1 MLYELRVFYSH
12 FPDKLSAFLAAHS
25 FGFEHTMAV
34 FAGAFFSAS
43 QWSEPLRTRS
53 FRRSRRSSRTLHSLS
68 LLWRRLP
75 TSQFCHASRATH
87 EAGSSSDAW
96 HSSIR
101 SPPITTPRSVE
112 YSIGTPPGPTKSPCR
127 SLKTKE
133 LIPPPDGGPERLTD
147 TPTPYGCGKDR
158 WSLDTGRKRSLSR
171 HQKASS
177 PCGCGFVIP

>member
-1 MLYELRVFYSH
+1 
-12 FPDKLSAFLAAHS
+12 
-25 FGFEHTMAV
+25 MAV

-53 FRRSRRSSRTLHSLS
+53 FRRSRRSSRALHSLS

-112 YSIGTPPGPTKSPCR
+112 HSIGTLPSPTESPCR

-133 LIPPPDGGPERLTD
+133 LIPPPDGGPEPLTD
-147 TPTPYGCGKDR
+147 TPTPYGI
-158 WSLDTGRKRSLSR
+158 RKPLLLSPFIVLE
-171 HQKASS
+171 SS
-177 PCGCGFVIP
+177 ESYPQITLGAHLPSKERDLREAY

>member
-1 MLYELRVFYSH
+1 MRVFYSH
-12 FPDKLSAFLAAHS
+12 FPDSSSAFLAAHS

-34 FAGAFFSAS
+34 LRRLYAQIFFWGSA
-43 QWSEPLRTRS
+43 L
-53 FRRSRRSSRTLHSLS
+53 LS
-68 LLWRRLP
+68 HLLWRRLP

-147 TPTPYGCGKDR
+147 TPTPYGD
-158 WSLDTGRKRSLSR
+158 
-171 HQKASS
+171 
-177 PCGCGFVIP
+177 